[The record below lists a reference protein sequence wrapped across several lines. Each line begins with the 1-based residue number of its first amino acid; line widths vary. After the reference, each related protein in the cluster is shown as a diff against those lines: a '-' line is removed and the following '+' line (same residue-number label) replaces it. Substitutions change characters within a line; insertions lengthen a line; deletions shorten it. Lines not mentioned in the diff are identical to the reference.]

1 MRKKVKSSPGFS
13 DLSHSAGMMRLRKA
27 PWLSNSALPLAPAQV
42 ASVNPVAR
50 ASAGKY
56 LPLRSPSTWNDLTI
70 RGSSQPILPR
80 ARSLKAWAP
89 ATRRMTGSVH
99 WVSGQPSLPPTARG
113 ATPSALALSMA
124 AVNSA
129 QVFGTPIPSFSSCCG
144 EYQTRALTLPLK

>member
-1 MRKKVKSSPGFS
+1 M
-13 DLSHSAGMMRLRKA
+13 KA
-27 PWLSNSALPLAPAQV
+27 PWFWNSALPLARAQV
-42 ASVNPVAR
+42 ASMNPVA
-50 ASAGKY
+50 SVCCGKY
-56 LPLRSPSTWNDLTI
+56 FPIRSPSTWNDLTI

-99 WVSGQPSLPPTARG
+99 WVSGQPSLPPTASG

-124 AVNSA
+124 AVKSA
-129 QVFGTPIPSFSSCCG
+129 QVVGTSIPSCSSCFG